1 MSLKLIKMG
10 DLMSYLVCEECGKY
24 YELKEGKDSF
34 SYEKCS
40 CGGKLR
46 YTDTLNGINNRDI
59 TLKGSEITCTNCGNK
74 NPDGSMICSGCGR
87 RLESNQQLKNINS
100 PLNRSVSWV
109 GIAIGF
115 GFLLT
120 TIMFG
125 IVAIFGTNIPQNAAD
140 IPYNLLVQFGILAM
154 VLLVVSGI
162 ISSLIGGSAKFKNGL
177 INGGLVG
184 VILGL
189 IVGATSGSIL
199 SIAALAIFGSL
210 TGLGGFFGTI
220 LMRRFHK

>member
-1 MSLKLIKMG
+1 MG

-24 YELKEGKDSF
+24 HELKEGKDSF

-46 YTDTLNGINNRDI
+46 YTDTLNGINKRNV
-59 TLKGSEITCTNCGNK
+59 TFKSSEITCTNCGTK
-74 NPDGSMICSGCGR
+74 NPNGSMICSGCGR
-87 RLESNQQLKNINS
+87 RFDSDQQLKNINS
-100 PLNRSVSWV
+100 TSNRSISWV

-125 IVAIFGTNIPQNAAD
+125 VVAIFGTNVPQNASD
-140 IPYNLLVQFGILAM
+140 IPYNLLLNFGILAM
-154 VLLVVSGI
+154 VLLVVSGT
-162 ISSLIGGSAKFKNGL
+162 ISSLIGNSVKFKNGI

-189 IVGATSGSIL
+189 IVGATSGSVL

-220 LMRRFHK
+220 LKKRFNK